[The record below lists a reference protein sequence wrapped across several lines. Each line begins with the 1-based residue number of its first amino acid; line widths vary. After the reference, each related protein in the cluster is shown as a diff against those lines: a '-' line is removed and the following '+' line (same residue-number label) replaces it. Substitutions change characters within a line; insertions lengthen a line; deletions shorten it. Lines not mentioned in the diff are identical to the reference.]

1 MKNKNTAGI
10 LALLLWGMGI
20 HRFYLGEGSAGIFYL
35 LFSCTFI
42 PAIAALFEAI
52 HYFKMSDEEF
62 NMKYNEWKSS
72 DGKDHYDDLLKFNQ
86 LREKNLISEEEYQK
100 KVKEIKERITIA
112 EDKKKK
118 AAQTQEE
125 IEKNNQKIDK
135 ITYTIFKVI
144 GIVLAIVML
153 LVIIWKMA
161 GK

>member
-1 MKNKNTAGI
+1 
-10 LALLLWGMGI
+10 
-20 HRFYLGEGSAGIFYL
+20 
-35 LFSCTFI
+35 
-42 PAIAALFEAI
+42 
-52 HYFKMSDEEF
+52 MSDEEF

-100 KVKEIKERITIA
+100 KVKEIKERINIA

-144 GIVLAIVML
+144 GTVLAIVML
-153 LVIIWKMA
+153 LVIFWKMA

>member
-10 LALLLWGMGI
+10 LAFLLWGIGA
-20 HRFYLGEGSAGIFYL
+20 HRFYLGEDGVGILYL
-35 LFSCTFI
+35 LFSWTCI
-42 PAIAALFEAI
+42 PTVASLFEAI
-52 HYFKMSDEEF
+52 HYFRMSDEEF

-100 KVKEIKERITIA
+100 KVKEIKERINIA

>member
-10 LALLLWGMGI
+10 LALLLWGIGI
-20 HRFYLGEGSAGIFYL
+20 HRFYLGEGNAGIFYL
-35 LFSCTFI
+35 LFSWTFI
-42 PAIAALFEAI
+42 PVFASLFEAI
-52 HYFKMSDEEF
+52 HYFGMSDEEF

-100 KVKEIKERITIA
+100 KVKEIKERINIA

-144 GIVLAIVML
+144 GTVLAIVML